1 MTERPSKNLAAKQDW
16 DNLKEEPSME
26 TVNKIA
32 AKHQVTGI
40 LSLSHIPILL
50 NKQLTPGGKWLCHVT
65 RDSID
70 KVWQKLAIA
79 MFSGGLGPTVYMVKV
94 ITLINVCV

>member
-16 DNLKEEPSME
+16 DKLKEEPSME

-40 LSLSHIPILL
+40 LSLSYILH
-50 NKQLTPGGKWLCHVT
+50 KQQTPGGKWLCHVT

-94 ITLINVCV
+94 ITLINVWI